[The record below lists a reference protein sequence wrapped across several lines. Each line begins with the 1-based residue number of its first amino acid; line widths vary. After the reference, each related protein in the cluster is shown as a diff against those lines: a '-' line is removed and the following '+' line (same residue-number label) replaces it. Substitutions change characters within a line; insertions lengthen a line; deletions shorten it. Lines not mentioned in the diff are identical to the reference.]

1 MGRMAS
7 GKENTKNTTKGKSHQ
22 ANQEAAK
29 DNTEQ
34 TKDTGKTTTKSDGV
48 TMSAFELEW
57 DKLPHYELKWPL
69 TRAERLK
76 ELEEMSVHY
85 EKTDQRDNIKAAKA
99 WHAQFPPDQIVPE
112 ETIYFVNGQKV
123 DESEVDD
130 HEGWVWEE
138 GAVGCDSMSGHRS
151 TTQNTLPPPGPANP
165 PCHSNSLAQ

>member
-1 MGRMAS
+1 
-7 GKENTKNTTKGKSHQ
+7 
-22 ANQEAAK
+22 
-29 DNTEQ
+29 
-34 TKDTGKTTTKSDGV
+34 
-48 TMSAFELEW
+48 MSAFELEW

-85 EKTDQRDNIKAAKA
+85 EKTDQRDNIRAAKA

-138 GAVGCDSMSGHRS
+138 VSGLSHCLYSLDLIIFILGCCWMRLYVW
-151 TTQNTLPPPGPANP
+151 TQIYNSKYPPTSW
-165 PCHSNSLAQ
+165 PC